1 MASQDHIHF
10 DRTDGGLQRLAARFG
25 GHAYDL
31 HRHETY
37 AVGLTTWGAQ
47 SFHYRGGLQTSA
59 AGQVMVIHPDEAHDG
74 HAGVDEGFAYRMLYI
89 DPGAVSAALGTAAT
103 PFVPDVVSDD
113 PALADLLR
121 EAFADFPRPLEPIA
135 ADAIVGHVAERL
147 AARCDSGVR
156 LRRQPTAHRAVG
168 RARDFLIAEAPR
180 TVASEELEKVS
191 GLDRFAL
198 GPALPCRLRHLA
210 APLPGRPT
218 PRARP
223 GNDRRGRA
231 ALRSCRRHRLR
242 RPEPSHPPLRR
253 ALRTDPRP
261 VGRPDQDLIRTGVD
275 HLVAIEQEQAG
286 CGGSENPRTCA
297 RSSTRGTPRVDT
309 NVSATPWCNR
319 FAFVGASSPCSREP
333 EITKMHRRS

>member
-10 DRTDGGLQRLAARFG
+10 DRTDKLQRLTARFG

-37 AVGLTTWGAQ
+37 AVGLTLWGAQ

-74 HAGVDEGFAYRMLYI
+74 HAERDGGFAYRMLYV
-89 DPGAVSAALGTAAT
+89 DPAAVSAALGGAT
-103 PFVPDVVSDD
+103 PFVPDVVSGD
-113 PALADLLR
+113 PALAGLLR

-147 AARCDSGVR
+147 SVLCDSGIR
-156 LRRQPTAHRAVG
+156 PRKPPTAHRAVG

-198 GPALPCRLRHLA
+198 ARHFCAAYGTSPHRFQVGRRLVHAQTMIAAGTPLSEVAAATGFADQSHLTRHFA
-210 APLPGRPT
+210 ARFGVTPGRWASLV
-218 PRARP
+218 R
-223 GNDRRGRA
+223 DRR
-231 ALRSCRRHRLR
+231 
-242 RPEPSHPPLRR
+242 
-253 ALRTDPRP
+253 
-261 VGRPDQDLIRTGVD
+261 
-275 HLVAIEQEQAG
+275 
-286 CGGSENPRTCA
+286 
-297 RSSTRGTPRVDT
+297 
-309 NVSATPWCNR
+309 
-319 FAFVGASSPCSREP
+319 
-333 EITKMHRRS
+333 